1 MLTSRF
7 ARFCPTLSSGIVR
20 RSISNMSKIVEGNAC
35 IQFPDGVF
43 YNKVQQFNRDI
54 TVAVLQHFQ
63 LFHKREWVKRVEKK
77 RRQAADSSALPAYE
91 GLRILEALA
100 ATGIRAIRFALEV
113 PNISEVIANDLD
125 PKAVEL
131 IHTNVLLNSVS
142 GHVTVNCGDAIALMH
157 NHKEFS
163 CRFNVIDIDPY
174 GTASPYLDAA
184 IQCLHDGGLLCV
196 TSTDMAVLC
205 GSTPGTSMG
214 KYGGIAVKNG
224 AVQETGIRMLLH
236 AIQSAASR
244 HSRVIEPLLSLSI
257 DFYARVFVRIWTS
270 AGSVKAIAAK
280 HAICF
285 TCTGCAAYHIQP
297 LGRTVSNS
305 RRFAPAHGPPVGPHC
320 AECGSEFNVWGP
332 FWCGPLHSRSFLR
345 SLLTSLGMP
354 PRAALQLDACESP
367 VENDALRPD
376 PTLNTYEYDA
386 DLFESLPEGLSVKPD
401 LTQPVLKEKVSD
413 RFGTFRRIV
422 GMCTMAYEELPDVA
436 LYYKADH
443 LSAVL
448 GTQVPSLLDL
458 HSSFLNAGYRVSC
471 SHAEANTFKTDAPV
485 SFVWDVFLTYHQK
498 VRLPA
503 TDSSQTSSPCS
514 LVGSDFNSGDD
525 DENSSTKPNTKSKRR
540 ARKRFRYSSP
550 ELDSFRSK
558 RNRARAALLA
568 RPIRSQV
575 DFTLHPEANPPSRV
589 DGLIRFQQKPEKFW
603 GPKARPKM
611 LKTID
616 TSEVRA

>member
-1 MLTSRF
+1 MVTSRF
-7 ARFCPTLSSGIVR
+7 ARFYSTLSSGIVR

-63 LFHKREWVKRVEKK
+63 LFHQREWVKRIEK
-77 RRQAADSSALPAYE
+77 RHLQTADSSATPASYE

-131 IHTNVLLNSVS
+131 IHANVILNSVS
-142 GHVTVNCGDAIALMH
+142 DHVSVTCGDAIALMH

-224 AVQETGIRMLLH
+224 AIQETGIRMLLH

-345 SLLTSLGMP
+345 SLLTNLGMP
-354 PRAALQLDACESP
+354 PRAALQLGACESP
-367 VENDALRPD
+367 VENDALRPASFLSQTLED

-386 DLFESLPEGLSVKPD
+386 DLFESLPEGLSVKPQ

-448 GTQVPSLLDL
+448 GTEVPSLLDL
-458 HSSFLNAGYRVSC
+458 
-471 SHAEANTFKTDAPV
+471 
-485 SFVWDVFLTYHQK
+485 Q
-498 VRLPA
+498 
-503 TDSSQTSSPCS
+503 
-514 LVGSDFNSGDD
+514 
-525 DENSSTKPNTKSKRR
+525 
-540 ARKRFRYSSP
+540 
-550 ELDSFRSK
+550 
-558 RNRARAALLA
+558 
-568 RPIRSQV
+568 
-575 DFTLHPEANPPSRV
+575 
-589 DGLIRFQQKPEKFW
+589 FQQKPEKFW